1 MGFLQVFYTNLSRTL
16 LYLAFLLSVI
26 LVLAQATDGTSDKSF
41 PWIILLILVEGW
53 DKLGIV
59 VLIAVLGASIVD
71 YWRNK

>member
-26 LVLAQATDGTSDKSF
+26 LVLAQISDGTSDKSF